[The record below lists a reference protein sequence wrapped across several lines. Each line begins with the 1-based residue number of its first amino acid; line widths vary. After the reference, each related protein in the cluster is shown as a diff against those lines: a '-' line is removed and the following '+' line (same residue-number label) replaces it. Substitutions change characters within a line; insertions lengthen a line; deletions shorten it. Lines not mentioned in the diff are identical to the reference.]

1 MSTVN
6 GDWPRVSTVLRD
18 MGLAKP
24 YPPFIPH
31 IEHARLR
38 GQAVAEA
45 IRLHEL
51 GQLDRGP
58 LHPEVGPRFVSY
70 LAFRRLFHPVEVER
84 EVSSAELRVRGT
96 LDAAGYWRDLV
107 PQQSII
113 VDYKCSDKPDLDA
126 ATYQLAAY
134 ALLRFPTMPPGTVP
148 TFCVELRE
156 EGHRIHDCTSP
167 DAGHIFT
174 AAVRLWWA
182 RREGPTRSTLGLTTQ
197 AAMSENPDHV
207 SRD

>member
-1 MSTVN
+1 MS
-6 GDWPRVSTVLRD
+6 DEWPRVSTILRD
-18 MGLAKP
+18 MNLAKP
-24 YPPFIPH
+24 YPPFVPH

-51 GQLDRGP
+51 GQLDPGQ
-58 LHPEVGPRFVSY
+58 LHPDVGPRFVSY
-70 LAFRRLFHPVEVER
+70 LAFRRLFQPVDVER
-84 EVSSAELRVRGT
+84 KVSSPTLRVRGT
-96 LDAAGYWRDLV
+96 LDAVGYWRDLV
-107 PQQSII
+107 PQQPII

-134 ALLRFPTMPPGTVP
+134 ALLQFPALAPDAVP
-148 TFCVELRE
+148 TFCIELRE
-156 EGHRIHDCTSP
+156 EGYRIHDCTSP
-167 DAGHIFT
+167 DAAHIFT
-174 AAVRLWWA
+174 AAARLWWA
-182 RREGPTRSTLGLTTQ
+182 QREGPTRSTLGLTTQ